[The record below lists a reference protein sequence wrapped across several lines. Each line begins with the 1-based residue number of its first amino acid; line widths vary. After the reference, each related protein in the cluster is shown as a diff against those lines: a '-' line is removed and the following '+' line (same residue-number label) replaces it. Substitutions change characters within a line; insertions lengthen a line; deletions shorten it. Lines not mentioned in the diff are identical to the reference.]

1 MDLNLKLQQILPVE
15 RIKTRLIDRYAFA
28 SDASHF
34 YLVPKA
40 VVMPISTAEIQQ
52 LFAFS
57 RENNVNLTFRA
68 GGTSLSGQA
77 VTDGILVDLSRHWRS
92 IKPENEGKTVRV
104 EPAVIGAN
112 VNVSLK
118 KYGRKMGPDPASI
131 TAAMM
136 GGILSNN
143 SSGMCCGVQHNSYHT
158 LKFIKFI
165 LPNGH
170 LFSTEN
176 KADYER
182 FLTEEN
188 GISEGIKTLRQSVLD
203 DADLTELIRAKYK
216 QKNTTGYGL
225 NAFLD
230 YEHPLDIL
238 AHLLIGAEGTLGFIA
253 EAVLETLPD
262 LPHKITGMLYFKN
275 PEIAC
280 QSIDALTKLGAE
292 ALEFMDRPALRSVE
306 NRADVPP
313 ILRTLPDEAAAILC
327 EFQSDTEGSLF
338 EKFEKAKAVID
349 GLDLLEKANFTQNGY
364 EQAAFWKIRKGMYP
378 SVASV
383 RASGTATMLEDLT
396 FPVARLGEAIV
407 DVQALFKQFNY
418 PDGIIFGHAK
428 DGNLHFCIAQDFST
442 EKEINRFKLFNDA
455 LFSLV
460 LDKYKGALKAE
471 HGTGRAVAPYV
482 EAEWGSAAFG
492 IMKQLKTLVDP
503 NYLLNPDVIITQD
516 KNLHLSNLK
525 IMPAVEEEVDK
536 CVECGYCERRCPSR
550 DFTMTP
556 RQRIGIRRA
565 LKRLEAD
572 NQLKTHKEILHDFQF
587 DGMDTCAVDGM
598 CATDCPVD
606 INTGEL
612 IKRLRRENHSVSA
625 NKTAVFVAKN
635 FKFLEGSARFALKS
649 GFVFNA
655 VLGKNF
661 MKTLTLTVKKVVP
674 EFPLWT
680 AEIGRPPSLKIKNYK
695 LKIKINSKLTSELI
709 ADGQHIGRINSPAIN
724 EGTDIDNG
732 RIYSPEALKAF
743 YFSSCISRM
752 MGGDIFDTF
761 NSVCKKANVKLLTTN
776 ELSGVCCGQIFSSKG
791 FTDAYKL
798 TANATMEKMW
808 LYTEGSKIPIVMDV
822 TSCTHSFQTSRP
834 YLTEENKLRFDA
846 LKIMDS
852 IDFAADVL
860 LPRLTIKNKKK
871 SIVFHPVC
879 SVSKMGLLPKIQK
892 IGRFCAEK
900 AHIPTFSGCCGM
912 AGDRGFY
919 YPKLTEAATK
929 IEANEVNEAV
939 YDGYYSSAKPCE
951 MSLSA
956 AVGKSY
962 ESVLKLLDEVS

>member
-1 MDLNLKLQQILPVE
+1 MDLNQQLQAILPAE
-15 RIKTRLIDRYAFA
+15 RIRTKLIDRYAFA
-28 SDASHF
+28 PDASHF

-40 VVMPISTAEIQQ
+40 VVMPVSMAEIQD

-57 RENNVNLTFRA
+57 HKKGIHLTFRA

-77 VTDGILVDLSRHWRS
+77 VTDGILVDLSRHWRNV
-92 IKPENEGKTVRV
+92 KAENDGKTVRV
-104 EPAVIGAN
+104 QPAVIGGN

-131 TAAMM
+131 NAAMM

-143 SSGMCCGVQHNSYHT
+143 SSGMCCGVQHNAYHT
-158 LKFIKFI
+158 LKHIQFI
-165 LPNGH
+165 LPNGL

-176 KADYER
+176 PLDYARFER
-182 FLTEEN
+182 EASD
-188 GISEGIKTLRQSVLD
+188 IAEGIKILRGSVLEN
-203 DADLTELIRAKYK
+203 DALSALIRAKYK

-262 LPHKITGMLYFKN
+262 LPFKMTGMLYFKD
-275 PEIAC
+275 PETAC
-280 QSIDALTKLGAE
+280 HAIGGLTDAGAE

-306 NRADVPP
+306 NQKGVPA
-313 ILRTLPDEAAAILC
+313 ILKHLPDNAAAILC
-327 EFQSDTEGSLF
+327 EFQAHTEGVLL
-338 EKFEKAKAVID
+338 EKFEKAKAVITQ
-349 GLDLLEKANFTQNGY
+349 LDLLETANFTNNAY
-364 EQAAFWKIRKGMYP
+364 EQAIFWKIRKGMYP

-396 FPVARLGEAIV
+396 FPVERLGAAIL
-407 DVQALFKQFNY
+407 DVQALFKVY
-418 PDGIIFGHAK
+418 HYADGIIFGHAK

-442 EKEINRFKLFNDA
+442 EKEINRFKAFNDD
-455 LFSLV
+455 LFALV
-460 LDKYKGALKAE
+460 LNKYKGALKAE

-482 EAEWGSAAFG
+482 EAEWGSDGFE
-492 IMKQLKTLVDP
+492 IMRQLKALIDP
-503 NYLLNPDVIITQD
+503 RNLLNPDVIITKD
-516 KNLHLSNLK
+516 KNTHLSHLK
-525 IMPAVEEEVDK
+525 IMPVVEEEVDK

-572 NQLKTHKEILHDFQF
+572 NQKDIHSEILKDYQF

-612 IKRLRRENHSVSA
+612 IKRLRRENHSKFA

-635 FKFLEGSARFALKS
+635 FKLLEKSARFALKS
-649 GFVFNA
+649 GFLINNF
-655 VLGKNF
+655 LGKNTI
-661 MKTLTLTVKKVVP
+661 KRLTLNIKKVLP

-680 AEIGRPPSLKIKNYK
+680 DEIGKPPSLKPLQNVRETFDVSRTSQP
-695 LKIKINSKLTSELI
+695 LNTSKVV
-709 ADGQHIGRINSPAIN
+709 
-724 EGTDIDNG
+724 
-732 RIYSPEALKAF
+732 

-761 NSVCKKANVKLLTTN
+761 QRVCNKANVKLLAIN

-791 FTDAYKL
+791 FADAYKI
-798 TANATMEKMW
+798 TANATMAKMW
-808 LYTEGSKIPIVMDV
+808 LYTEGGTMPIVMDV

-834 YLTEENKLRFDA
+834 YLTEENKARFDQ
-846 LKIMDS
+846 LRIMDS
-852 IDFAADVL
+852 IDFAADIL
-860 LPRLTIKNKKK
+860 LPKLTIQNKKK
-871 SIVFHPVC
+871 RIVFHPVC
-879 SVSKMGLLPKIQK
+879 SVSKMNLMQKLQK
-892 IGRFCAEK
+892 IGQYCADI
-900 AHIPTFSGCCGM
+900 ADMPTFAGCCGM

-929 IEANEVNEAV
+929 IEAQEVNQQA

-951 MSLSA
+951 MALSA
-956 AVGKSY
+956 AVGHEYVSI
-962 ESVLKLLDEVS
+962 LKLLDDVS

>member
-1 MDLNLKLQQILPVE
+1 MDLNLKLQQILPAE
-15 RIKTRLIDRYAFA
+15 RIKSRLIDRYAFA

-40 VVMPISTAEIQQ
+40 IVMPINTSEIQQ

-57 RENNVNLTFRA
+57 RKNNVNLTFRA
-68 GGTSLSGQA
+68 GGTSLSGQS

-92 IKPENEGKTVRV
+92 IKPENDGKMVRV
-104 EPAVIGAN
+104 EPSVIGAN
-112 VNVSLK
+112 VNVALK

-165 LPNGH
+165 LPNGN
-170 LFSTEN
+170 LFSTESQD
-176 KADYER
+176 DYKR
-182 FLTEEN
+182 FLIEEKD
-188 GISEGIKTLRQSVLD
+188 IAEGIDALQKSVLNN
-203 DADLTELIRAKYK
+203 ADLTQLIRAKYK

-280 QSIDALTKLGAE
+280 NAIGALTKAGAE

-306 NRADVPP
+306 NRSDVPQ

-338 EKFEKAKAVID
+338 EKFNEAKTVID
-349 GLDLLEKANFTQNGY
+349 ALDLLETANFTRNAY

-407 DVQALFKQFNY
+407 DVQQLFKEFNY
-418 PDGIIFGHAK
+418 ADGIIFGHAK
-428 DGNLHFCIAQDFST
+428 DGNLHFCISQDFST

-482 EAEWGSAAFG
+482 EAEWGSAGFA
-492 IMKQLKTLVDP
+492 IMKALKTLIDP

-516 KNLHLSNLK
+516 KNVHLSNLK
-525 IMPAVEEEVDK
+525 IMPVVEEEVDK

-572 NQLKTHKEILHDFQF
+572 NQTKIHKEILNDFQF

-612 IKRLRRENHSVSA
+612 IKRLRRENHSNSA
-625 NKTAVFVAKN
+625 NKTAVFVARN
-635 FKFLEGSARFALKS
+635 FKLLEGSARFALKS

-655 VLGKNF
+655 VLGQNF
-661 MKTLTLTVKKVVP
+661 MKNLTLNIKKIVP

-680 AEIGRPPSLKIKNYK
+680 SEIGRPPSLLIKNYK
-695 LKIKINSKLTSELI
+695 LKIKNLGDLASDENVRETLEVSLTSEM
-709 ADGQHIGRINSPAIN
+709 S
-724 EGTDIDNG
+724 
-732 RIYSPEALKAF
+732 EASEAKVV

-761 NSVCKKANVKLLTTN
+761 SSVCHKANVKLLTTN

-791 FTDAYKL
+791 FLEAYKL

-808 LYTEGSKIPIVMDV
+808 LYTEGSQIPIVMDV

-834 YLTEENKLRFDA
+834 YLNEENKLRFDK

-860 LPRLTIKNKKK
+860 LPRLTILNKKK

-879 SVSKMGLLPKIQK
+879 SVSKMGLMPKIQK
-892 IGRFCAEK
+892 IGKACAEH
-900 AHIPTFSGCCGM
+900 ADIPTFTGCCGM

-919 YPKLTEAATK
+919 YPKLTEMATK
-929 IEANEVNEAV
+929 IEAEEVNQAV

>member
-1 MDLNLKLQQILPVE
+1 MDLNQELQNILPAE

-40 VVMPISTAEIQQ
+40 VVMPISTTEIQK

-57 RENNVNLTFRA
+57 REKGINLTFRA

-77 VTDGILVDLSRHWRS
+77 VTDGILVDLSRYWRG
-92 IKPENEGKTVRV
+92 IKPENEGKTVRI
-104 EPAVIGAN
+104 EPAVIGGN
-112 VNVSLK
+112 VNVALK

-131 TAAMM
+131 NAAMM

-143 SSGMCCGVQHNSYHT
+143 SSGMCCGVRHNAYHT
-158 LKFIKFI
+158 LKYLTFV
-165 LPNGH
+165 LPNGQIYT
-170 LFSTEN
+170 TEN
-176 KADYER
+176 PSDYEKFER
-182 FLTEEN
+182 EAAD
-188 GISEGIKTLRQSVLD
+188 IAEGIKILRGSILENSALID
-203 DADLTELIRAKYK
+203 LIRAKYK
-216 QKNTTGYGL
+216 QKNTTGYSL

-230 YEHPLDIL
+230 YEHPLDIF

-275 PEIAC
+275 PEAAC
-280 QSIDALTKLGAE
+280 SAIQTLTEAGAE

-313 ILRTLPDEAAAILC
+313 ILKTLPDEAAAILC

-338 EKFEKAKAVID
+338 EKFEKAKTI
-349 GLDLLEKANFTQNGY
+349 LHNLETLETPNFTENAY
-364 EQAAFWKIRKGMYP
+364 EQAVFWKIRKGMYP

-396 FPVARLGEAIV
+396 FPVARLGEAVV
-407 DVQALFKQFNY
+407 DVQGLFKKY
-418 PDGIIFGHAK
+418 GYADGIIFGHAK
-428 DGNLHFCIAQDFST
+428 DGNLHFCIAQNFSD
-442 EKEINRFKLFNDA
+442 EAEINRFKAFNDD

-460 LDKYKGALKAE
+460 LDKYQGALKAE

-482 EAEWGSAAFG
+482 EAEWGSEAFE
-492 IMKQLKTLVDP
+492 IMKKLKALVDP
-503 NYLLNPDVIITQD
+503 KALLNPDVIITQD
-516 KNLHLSNLK
+516 KNAHLSHLK
-525 IMPAVEEEVDK
+525 IMPVVEEEVDK

-565 LKRLEAD
+565 LKRLKSD
-572 NQLKTHKEILHDFQF
+572 NQVETHDEILEDYQF

-612 IKRLRRENHSVSA
+612 IKRLRRENHSPSA
-625 NKTAVFVAKN
+625 NKRAVFVAKN
-635 FKFLEGSARFALKS
+635 FKILEGSARLALKS
-649 GFVFNA
+649 GFAFNW
-655 VLGKNF
+655 VLGQNF
-661 MKTLTLTVKKVVP
+661 MKNLTSTIKKIVP

-680 AEIGRPPSLKIKNYK
+680 PEIGRPPSSKALNTEGSSEILKDSFKA
-695 LKIKINSKLTSELI
+695 SE
-709 ADGQHIGRINSPAIN
+709 ADFKMDLVASQVV
-724 EGTDIDNG
+724 
-732 RIYSPEALKAF
+732 

-761 NSVCKKANVKLLTTN
+761 NSVCQKANVKILKTN
-776 ELSGVCCGQIFSSKG
+776 DLSGVCCGQIFSSKG
-791 FTDAYKL
+791 FLDAYKL
-798 TANATMEKMW
+798 TANATMEKIW
-808 LYTEGSKIPIVMDV
+808 SYTEGGKIPIVMDV

-834 YLTEENKLRFDA
+834 YLTDANKARFDQ

-860 LPRLTIKNKKK
+860 LPKLTIANKKRR
-871 SIVFHPVC
+871 IVFHPVC
-879 SVSKMGLLPKIQK
+879 TVTKMGLLPKIQK
-892 IGRFCAEK
+892 IGKACAEK
-900 AHIPTFSGCCGM
+900 ADIPTFAGCCGM

-929 IEANEVNEAV
+929 IEANEVKQTV
-939 YDGYYSSAKPCE
+939 YEGYYSSAKPCE

-956 AVGKSY
+956 AVGASY
-962 ESVLKLLDEVS
+962 ESVLKLLDEVSNA